1 MQAMSASVVSGDA
14 WREPPTT
21 SFAAAT
27 ASREP
32 GRGVWGDMCVC
43 GGGVGGTP
51 SRPTCSR
58 LYREGELGVM
68 ETHCPVSP
76 PYHLVHR
83 D

>member
-27 ASREP
+27 TSRAP
-32 GRGVWGDMCVC
+32 GRGVWGICVC
-43 GGGVGGTP
+43 VAGGDTP

-58 LYREGELGVM
+58 LYREGELGVV